1 MCYAELPI
9 IRLLGSMSC
18 CPGIGKR
25 SPPELL
31 PPDLT
36 PSRSSADGYADPGRP
51 QSSNQG
57 GQLPV
62 TVRDRS
68 PQPQAAGTPAI
79 AARHVRG
86 GPSLV
91 DDDQAVGIERGLAA
105 DEHPPGLG
113 DIRAVLLGRV

>member
-1 MCYAELPI
+1 
-9 IRLLGSMSC
+9 
-18 CPGIGKR
+18 
-25 SPPELL
+25 
-31 PPDLT
+31 
-36 PSRSSADGYADPGRP
+36 
-51 QSSNQG
+51 
-57 GQLPV
+57 V

-91 DDDQAVGIERGLAA
+91 DEDQAVGIERGLAA